1 LPKRYS
7 GIEVASYVI
16 WTARSSCC
24 HWLPRRCAASA
35 TAPAAARV
43 SAVFLGVLPSAVG
56 VVALVCAVAR
66 HTITTATVAL
76 YLVVAY
82 VWLGA

>member
-1 LPKRYS
+1 VDGTFFLLPLAPEALR
-7 GIEVASYVI
+7 GI
-16 WTARSSCC
+16 
-24 HWLPRRCAASA
+24 A

-56 VVALVCAVAR
+56 FVALGCAVAR